1 MTAAIS
7 YSLQDLLLSVSLATY
22 LSTCVIVAVVRWGH
36 KCAPQIQDTDYYYPS
51 WRTLVACALSNLSL
65 IPVIF
70 LPSDPDAVLQL
81 RMMLLLA
88 SPLFCSVLIFNYFG
102 SVLKQNWWRKP
113 TLAMYI
119 TYILMGVVAL
129 VTTLIPGEQMQGMFR
144 SIYFIVAGLLAV
156 FYLLSLIIAMIMMI
170 QPLSQFSEES
180 FSNPEDFPHE
190 YAKSLII
197 IPLLHM
203 ILSWSATF
211 NGKPSVLS
219 FSLIMLSVLSV
230 IILLGSL
237 SPHRAVEVERVEA
250 EVKADQTEQSKEPV
264 LLPQE
269 RKEEI
274 LQAIRLQMEQ
284 EKACLNSHLTLSKL
298 SQLCGYNRT
307 YVSSVL
313 NESLGGFFSY
323 VNHCRLAHAKAY
335 RDAHPEAS
343 IDEVALESGFNNRQ
357 SYYNAIKKDVSSSF

>member
-1 MTAAIS
+1 MNAAMT
-7 YSLQDLLLSVSLATY
+7 YSLQELLLSVSLATY
-22 LSTCVIVAVVRWGH
+22 LSTCVIVAAVRWGH
-36 KCAPQIQDTDYYYPS
+36 KCEPYADNTDYFYPS
-51 WRTLVACALSNLSL
+51 WKTLVACALSNLTL
-65 IPVIF
+65 LPVLF
-70 LPSDPDAVLQL
+70 LPGDPDAVLQL

-113 TLAMYI
+113 TLVMYA
-119 TYILMGVVAL
+119 TYTLMEIVAL
-129 VTTLIPGEQMQGMFR
+129 VTTLLPGTQMQGMFR
-144 SIYFIVAGLLAV
+144 SVYFIVAGLLAAL
-156 FYLLSLIIAMIMMI
+156 YLLSLVIAMIMMI

-190 YAKSLII
+190 YAKSLVF
-197 IPLLHM
+197 IPLLHL

-211 NGKPSVLS
+211 NGQSSVLS
-219 FSLIMLSVLSV
+219 FSLVMLSVLSV

-237 SPHRAVEVERVEA
+237 SPHRAVEVERVET
-250 EVKADQTEQSKEPV
+250 EVKADQTEKDKEPV
-264 LLPQE
+264 LLPPD

-274 LQAIRLQMEQ
+274 LQAIRLQMEE

-313 NESLGGFFSY
+313 NESLGGFFTY
-323 VNHCRLAHAKAY
+323 VNHCRLAHARAY
-335 RDAHPEAS
+335 REEHPDAS
-343 IDEVALESGFNNRQ
+343 VDEVALESGFNNRQ
-357 SYYNAIKKDVSSSF
+357 SYYNAIKKDVSNSL